1 VGITL
6 SPLPT
11 EEVKTFTVNGGFIT
25 SNPAQPLKVVHTV
38 TIAGTNNLA
47 STASDGT
54 VTLVSPIRV
63 NASVFGVGVL
73 PGFMRK
79 TFVFVPEP
87 GTMLLL
93 ASGAAGLVLIG
104 RKRMRK

>member
-1 VGITL
+1 M
-6 SPLPT
+6 
-11 EEVKTFTVNGGFIT
+11 TFTVAGGFVA
-25 SNPAQPLKVVHTV
+25 SNPGQPLKQVNTV
-38 TIAGTNNLA
+38 TIVGTNNLA
-47 STASDGT
+47 SASSGGT

-63 NASVFGVGVL
+63 NAAVFGIGNL
-73 PGFMRK
+73 PGLMRK